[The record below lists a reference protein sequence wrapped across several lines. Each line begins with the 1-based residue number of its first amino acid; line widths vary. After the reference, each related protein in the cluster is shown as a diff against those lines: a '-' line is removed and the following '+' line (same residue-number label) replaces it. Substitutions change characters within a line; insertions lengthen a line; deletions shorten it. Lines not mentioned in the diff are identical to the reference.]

1 MPKIV
6 LFLLLGALIV
16 LSTLA
21 TWLFTAKPWRL
32 PVQMSEPGPSGVR
45 VTTDSLIGNYY
56 PVERKHSGPAI
67 LIFGGSEGGL
77 SESVAQHARAL
88 QSAGYSTFH
97 FSWWRAPGQ
106 AQRIEN
112 IPIESFEAALGWLQS
127 QPGVD
132 PNRIAVFGWS
142 RGTEPAQLLAVRHP
156 EIRALVL
163 GMPTN
168 AIWPGFDWD
177 FLGPQPPYAWTLSG
191 RPVATIPRAAI
202 AGVPMRAWTGKQFQA
217 YVRALGA
224 HQDALIPIERIKAQ
238 VLLICGEADRIWPSG
253 RMARSLRD
261 RALAFG
267 KMDVTL
273 LCYEG
278 AGHMAYGAPAM
289 PNDRNFVR
297 QARIGGG
304 EISKNAAALAD
315 SFKTSLAFLR
325 AALGDIDLEQKTR
338 HPLDNPFGP
347 RVSPM

>member
-6 LFLLLGALIV
+6 LILLVGTLIV
-16 LSTLA
+16 LTTLA
-21 TWLFTAKPWRL
+21 AWLITAKPWRL
-32 PVQMSEPGPSGVR
+32 PVEMREPGPSGVR
-45 VTTDSLIGNYY
+45 VTTDRLIGNYY
-56 PVERKHSGPAI
+56 PVARKNPGPAI

-77 SESVAQHARAL
+77 SESVARHAHAL
-88 QSAGYSTFH
+88 QGAGYPTLH

-106 AQRIEN
+106 PQRIEN
-112 IPIESFEAALGWLQS
+112 IPIESFEAALSWLQH

-142 RGTEPAQLLAVRHP
+142 RGTEPAQLLAIRHS

-177 FLGPQPPYAWTLSG
+177 FLGPQPPYAWTLGG

-202 AGVPMRAWTGKQFQA
+202 AGLPMRAWTDKQFQA
-217 YVRALGA
+217 YARALEA
-224 HQDALIPIERIKAQ
+224 HQDALIPIESIKAP
-238 VLLICGEADRIWPSG
+238 VLLISGEADRIWPSG

-289 PNDRNFVR
+289 SNDRNF
-297 QARIGGG
+297 ARHARTGGG
-304 EISKNAAALAD
+304 EVSKNAAALAD
-315 SFKTSLAFLR
+315 SFTTSLAFLR
-325 AALGDIDLEQKTR
+325 AALGD
-338 HPLDNPFGP
+338 
-347 RVSPM
+347 